1 MPDLKAYYVSCKESE
16 MGEVV
21 FAPSRSKAKLMTEY
35 LNGVDFIDITAVRA
49 PSFDGIKGP
58 VTHKQYLERGY
69 HTSCALCDSYIDST
83 SEGLCFSLAEAAYC
97 CQQCLDKDNGIHA
110 KADILRSRTLDD
122 LAKARLLFLSFADIV
137 YIETELPPVLLSDG

>member
-1 MPDLKAYYVSCKESE
+1 MTDLKAYYVSCKESE

-49 PSFDGIKGP
+49 PSFDDIKGP

-69 HTSCALCDSYIDST
+69 HTNCALCDSYIDST
-83 SEGLCFSLAEAAYC
+83 SEDLCFSLTEDAYC
-97 CQQCLDKDNGIHA
+97 CWQCLDKDNGIHA
-110 KADILRSRTLDD
+110 KADILRSRTLEDM
-122 LAKARLLFLSFADIV
+122 ASARLLSLSKAELVFANA
-137 YIETELPPVLLSDG
+137 ELPLVLLSEG